1 MDVVNNNLL
10 ILKKIKLE
18 AGRIITYLPL
28 FVSRE
33 FIYSETGWELVPVS
47 DRRRIRR
54 ISLFYS
60 INNKSAPEYL
70 CDLMPL
76 PVGSVSQYD
85 LRNSN
90 NYVIPNCRLEMI
102 KQSFYPSTTR
112 NWNNLNPE
120 IRNSG
125 NINIFKRNVKILL

>member
-1 MDVVNNNLL
+1 
-10 ILKKIKLE
+10 
-18 AGRIITYLPL
+18 
-28 FVSRE
+28 
-33 FIYSETGWELVPVS
+33 
-47 DRRRIRR
+47 
-54 ISLFYS
+54 
-60 INNKSAPEYL
+60 
-70 CDLMPL
+70 MPL

-102 KQSFYPSTTR
+102 KQSFSPSTTR

>member
-1 MDVVNNNLL
+1 
-10 ILKKIKLE
+10 
-18 AGRIITYLPL
+18 
-28 FVSRE
+28 
-33 FIYSETGWELVPVS
+33 
-47 DRRRIRR
+47 
-54 ISLFYS
+54 
-60 INNKSAPEYL
+60 
-70 CDLMPL
+70 MPL